1 MTVYDQNGI
10 PILGKEDDAKVKIEE
25 LSKNLVMARGLIH
38 QFQEQL
44 ELMKSSNT
52 NVLCFLF
59 SLMEKT
65 DNNRFRVPL
74 KKLESVRAEFLGN
87 KMILKTYK
95 DKANN
100 VVIYRE
106 DKKKEDDK
114 GEEKKG

>member
-10 PILGKEDDAKVKIEE
+10 PILGKEDDAKAKIEE
-25 LSKNLVMARGLIH
+25 LSRNLMMARGLIH
-38 QFQEQL
+38 QLQEQM
-44 ELMKSSNT
+44 ELLKSSNT

-95 DKANN
+95 DKADN
-100 VVIYRE
+100 VVICRE
-106 DKKKEDDK
+106 DKKKEEEK
-114 GEEKKG
+114 GEKKKG